1 MFIGHFGVGF
11 AAKKIAPAISL
22 GYLFIASQFLDLLW
36 PTLLLFDLEHVH
48 ITPGITKVTPL
59 DFVDYPY
66 SHSLLM
72 VCGWGILL
80 SLLTWL
86 MIKNL
91 KYSLII
97 FLCVLSHW
105 FLDLFVHRPDLPLL
119 PWDSARFGFGL
130 WNYPALT
137 AILELIIFLAG
148 IYFYYKTTTSNNNI
162 GKYALIALIGLLL
175 LIQIINMTGPTPP
188 SINAIAWA
196 GQLQW
201 LFVLMAFWV
210 DHNRVTELQKPD

>member
-11 AAKKIAPAISL
+11 AAKKLAPAISL

-36 PTLLLFDLEHVH
+36 PTLLLFDIEHVI
-48 ITPGITKVTPL
+48 ITPGITRVTPL
-59 DFVDYPY
+59 DFIDYPY

-80 SLLTWL
+80 GLLTWL
-86 MIKNL
+86 LVKNF
-91 KYSLII
+91 KYSMII

-105 FLDLFVHRPDLPLL
+105 FLDLIVHRPDLPLL
-119 PWDSARFGFGL
+119 PGDTSRFGFGL
-130 WNYPALT
+130 WNYPLITAL
-137 AILELIIFLAG
+137 LELIFFLSG
-148 IYFYYKTTTSNNNI
+148 VYFYYKTTTSNNNI
-162 GKYALIALIGLLL
+162 GKYALIVLIGLLI
-175 LIQIINMTGPTPP
+175 LIQIMNMIGPPP
-188 SINAIAWA
+188 PGINAIAWA

-210 DHNRVTELQKPD
+210 DRHRIIK